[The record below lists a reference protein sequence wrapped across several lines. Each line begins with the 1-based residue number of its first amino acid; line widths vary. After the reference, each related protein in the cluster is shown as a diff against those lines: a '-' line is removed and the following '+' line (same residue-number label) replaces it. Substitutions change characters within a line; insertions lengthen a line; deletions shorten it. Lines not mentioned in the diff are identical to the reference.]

1 MTGAYVRIR
10 LGQRPYGPGRNG
22 SLTGRAVR
30 GATHGAGRACAAGR
44 VRRRGL
50 TPGILTWLS

>member
-30 GATHGAGRACAAGR
+30 RQRTAPAAPAPPDAADA
-44 VRRRGL
+44 VA
-50 TPGILTWLS
+50 